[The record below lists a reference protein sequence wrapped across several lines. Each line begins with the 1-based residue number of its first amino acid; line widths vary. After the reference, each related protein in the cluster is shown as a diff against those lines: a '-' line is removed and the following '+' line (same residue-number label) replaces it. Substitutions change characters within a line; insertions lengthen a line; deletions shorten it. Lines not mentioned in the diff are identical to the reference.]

1 LTRSREGGRRRSA
14 RILNGLP
21 ASTGIAIGRA
31 LILDRG
37 NLQIFRAE
45 LEGDAVD
52 GEVARLEAAVE
63 ETRAQLNEIRGDL
76 SDRSG
81 EEYAFIFDA
90 HLLLLE
96 DRHLVPEA
104 IATVKREKVNA
115 EWALDHAARRIEKV
129 FAGIDDPYLKERAHD
144 IADVHERVQRN
155 LAGSDHHDLSDLT
168 EDVILVAHS
177 IPPSEVAGLQHEHV
191 VGFVTE
197 VGGATGHT
205 AIVARSLEIPAI
217 VGLEHALREIQPGA
231 LIVVDGESGEVTLSP
246 SESALKKLAAR
257 RESIL
262 ERERELVSNRALPAV
277 TEDGLR
283 VPLRANIELLGEL
296 PSAIDHGAEG
306 IGLYRSEFL
315 FLAKSPNM
323 PTEDEHYE
331 TYRQLI
337 EELKP
342 HPVTIRTLDLGGE
355 KYFHDVLG
363 PGEANP
369 VLGLRAIRLCLA
381 RPEIMEPQL
390 RGIFRAAVH
399 GEARLMFPLVSS
411 MEEIGAIHDLLR
423 KLRAELKAEGVRH
436 DPDLPVGIMIEVPS
450 AAEIAD
456 LMAPTVDF
464 FAIGTND
471 LIQYTLAVDRS
482 NEHVSH
488 LFNPLHPA
496 VLRLLDRTSKAARDA
511 GIGLSLCG
519 QMAADPLFAPLLI
532 GLGIEE
538 LSMDPHSLPVVKE
551 AIRAVSAADC
561 RELARR
567 AMTLASAEE
576 IEQLLERRIG
586 PKIAHLREKPGRRKS
601 ASRKSKAKG

>member
-1 LTRSREGGRRRSA
+1 MTKGREPKRRRSA
-14 RILNGLP
+14 RVLTGLP

-31 LILDRG
+31 LMLDRG
-37 NLQIFRAE
+37 NLQIFRAD
-45 LEGDAVD
+45 LEADQVD
-52 GEVARLEAAVE
+52 GEVRRLEAAVE
-63 ETRAQLNEIRGDL
+63 ETRAQLNEIRASL
-76 SDRSG
+76 QDRSG
-81 EEYAFIFDA
+81 DEYAFIFDA

-104 IATVKREKVNA
+104 VTTVQRDQVNA
-115 EWALDHAARRIEKV
+115 EWALDQAARRIEEV

-144 IADVHERVQRN
+144 VADVHERVQRN
-155 LAGSDHHDLSDLT
+155 LAGSHHHDLSDLT

-205 AIVARSLEIPAI
+205 AIVARSLEIPAV
-217 VGLEHALREIQPGA
+217 VGLERALREIQPGA
-231 LIVVDGESGEVTLSP
+231 LIVVDGESGQVTLSP
-246 SESALKKLAAR
+246 SESALKKLATR

-262 ERERELVSNRALPAV
+262 ARERELVSNRALPAI

-296 PSAIDHGAEG
+296 PSATDHGAEG

-323 PTEDEHYE
+323 PTEEEHYE

-337 EELKP
+337 EFYKP

-381 RPEIMEPQL
+381 RPEILEAQL

-399 GEARLMFPLVSS
+399 GQARVMFPLVSS
-411 MEEIGAIHDLLR
+411 MEEIGAIHAILR
-423 KLRAELKAEGVRH
+423 KVRDALKAEGVKY

-456 LMAPTVDF
+456 LLAPAVDF
-464 FAIGTND
+464 FSIGTND
-471 LIQYTLAVDRS
+471 LIQYTLAVDRG

-488 LFNPLHPA
+488 LFQPLHPA
-496 VLRLLDRTSKAARDA
+496 VLRLLRKTSTAAQENQ
-511 GIGLSLCG
+511 IGLSLCG
-519 QMAADPLFAPLLI
+519 QMAADPLLAPLLI
-532 GLGIEE
+532 GLGIQE
-538 LSMDPHSLPVVKE
+538 LSMDPHSVPVVKE
-551 AIRAVSAADC
+551 AVRAVRASEC
-561 RELARR
+561 REVARLALQ
-567 AMTLASAEE
+567 LASAPE
-576 IEQLLERRIG
+576 IEELLESRFG
-586 PKIAHLREKPGRRKS
+586 PKIAHIRGQGGKGRSTSSKRKS
-601 ASRKSKAKG
+601 